1 MIPLGNMKLLNPT
14 LASFQTSHLNLRKK
28 LNEDSQDS

>member
-14 LASFQTSHLNLRKK
+14 LASFKTSQLNLAKK
-28 LNEDSQDS
+28 INED